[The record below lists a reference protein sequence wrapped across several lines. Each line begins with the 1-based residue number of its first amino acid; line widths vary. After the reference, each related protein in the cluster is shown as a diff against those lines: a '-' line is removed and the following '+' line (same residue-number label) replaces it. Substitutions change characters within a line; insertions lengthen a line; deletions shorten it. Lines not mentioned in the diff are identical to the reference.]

1 MSHITHNILGY
12 NPFKVKFINHSTGT
26 TRIEK
31 YGVVLSKKEIEA
43 EYDFIDFPPNRVQQ
57 VIDDQNEND
66 LNALENQ

>member
-12 NPFKVKFINHSTGT
+12 NPFKVEFINHSTGT

-57 VIDDQNEND
+57 VIDDQNEDN
-66 LNALENQ
+66 